1 MARKIINTGSY
12 ANDGAGDDLRTGAT
26 KINDNFQELYSA
38 IDNISLAT
46 TGVAVAN
53 GIGYGYYGIMFD
65 GVTQDSFGTATR
77 LVPEDPTQINT
88 ITLRDSSGEL
98 AFVDDIG
105 RIINQNYILNIKN
118 SGYQLKD
125 EAEILQLI
133 YDNSIDSARAVS
145 ITIDSAELLAA
156 VDSAYV
162 QARQVFGTPG
172 EFQPYIDSAVNVL
185 RIDHDSD
192 IAANRYDIDFL
203 LSNQAS
209 LNTGDVNE
217 DPSNLYYTD
226 ARVDSNFGTKTT
238 DDLTEGANLY
248 YTKARTDSDISQAF
262 GNISQD
268 LIPSADSTYDLGSPS
283 NKWKDLH
290 LSGSTI
296 FLGNTTITNDGSNI
310 NFGIPISAEIVVA
323 NSMDLGSNVIQS
335 SSNHLRLRPAGGRDV
350 RLETIDGAPI
360 FTASTNGYIYVGDSA
375 SGVLGNTGWFHL
387 GNNTTTSRN
396 SSGATNGAIHYN
408 ETDNTFEFKDS
419 TGWFALDR
427 NVAAGTYD
435 KPVYWQFGLDTTH
448 VGGAV
453 ASRLLGPDG
462 ASSPQ
467 GVVLP
472 VAGVLSNITMSAEA
486 TSHSGGSLTHAI
498 SIYKNNSYQ
507 TGVSVEVTGA
517 GNVFL
522 NEAINISYNAGDKI
536 HCNITNDTGMTTQNH
551 SVILRALES

>member
-12 ANDGAGDDLRTGAT
+12 ANDGAGDNLRTGAT

-38 IDNISLAT
+38 VDNISLAT

-98 AFVDDIG
+98 AFVDDIC

-192 IAANRYDIDFL
+192 ITANRYDIDFL
-203 LSNQAS
+203 LGTQAG
-209 LNTGDVNE
+209 LNTADVTE
-217 DPSNLYYTD
+217 GSNLYYTD
-226 ARVDSNFGTKTT
+226 TRVDSNFGTKTT

-248 YTKARTDSDISQAF
+248 YTKVRTDSDISQAF

-268 LIPSADSTYDLGSPS
+268 LIPSADSTYSLGSPTD
-283 NKWKDLH
+283 KWKDLY
-290 LSGSTI
+290 LSG
-296 FLGNTTITNDGSNI
+296 TTIHLGDTTIKNDGTNI
-310 NFGIPISAEIVVA
+310 AFGRPIEANIKVA
-323 NSMDLGSNVIQS
+323 NSMDLKGNSIVDSNGV
-335 SSNHLRLRPAGGRDV
+335 NV
-350 RLETIDGAPI
+350 RSPKVNFKTIDGVDYIHFSQSAPQI
-360 FTASTNGYIYVGDSA
+360 RIGDSDTPAGYIQLGHNATDNGSVGK
-375 SGVLGNTGWFHL
+375 
-387 GNNTTTSRN
+387 
-396 SSGATNGAIHYN
+396 ATMHYN
-408 ETDNTFEFKDS
+408 STDNTFKFKDS
-419 TGWFALDR
+419 DGWFALDR
-427 NVAAGTYD
+427 NVVAGTYD

-448 VGGAV
+448 VGGAI

-517 GNVFL
+517 GSVFL
-522 NEAINISYNAGDKI
+522 NETINISYSAGDKI
-536 HCNITNDTGMTTQNH
+536 HCNITNDAGMTTQNH